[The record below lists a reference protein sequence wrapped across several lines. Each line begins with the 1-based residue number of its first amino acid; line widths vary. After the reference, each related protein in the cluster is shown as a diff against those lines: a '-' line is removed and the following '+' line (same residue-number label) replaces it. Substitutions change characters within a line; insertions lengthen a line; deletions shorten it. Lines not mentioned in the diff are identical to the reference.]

1 MRLSDIKG
9 ERAIEVIGELIDPIA
24 NIAEDKEAMSIFQR
38 ENLPKGMDAKTFA
51 IARLKKGMPKLLK
64 NHKRD
69 IATILSALAGVSY
82 DEYVENLD
90 MKVFI
95 KDIVE
100 LLTDE
105 EFLTFFISEQS
116 GKPSGSVTANSED
129 SL

>member
-69 IATILSALAGVSY
+69 IATILSALAGVTY

-105 EFLTFFISEQS
+105 EFLTFFISDQS
-116 GKPSGSVTANSED
+116 GKTSGSVTASSKD